1 MILNGWDEE
10 PIGGIDSGSDI
21 SDVEDPDYCPPGH
34 VRLSGNQPAPA
45 KQDQSD
51 TEESSESS
59 EEEMDIV
66 SNRMSRKGSYWAE
79 LPPTQAKTP
88 SHNLLRSRS
97 EPASGFSTVSPID
110 AWKLFITDSILEEV
124 LKCTNMEGR
133 RVAINRGKEWKN
145 LSKEE
150 LMAFIGLTI
159 LAGSE
164 KNWDVPI
171 RVLFGSPLH
180 NPMYKAT
187 MSIGRFEDIRRL
199 LRFDDKRTRASRL
212 ETNHMTTF
220 RYIWD
225 LFLVN
230 CRQKFIPSDCV
241 TVDEQLVPFRGRTK
255 FLQYMPSKP
264 AKNGI
269 KIFWV
274 CDARTPYAIDGI
286 VYTGRQ
292 PGEEVQKNL
301 GENTVR
307 QLCSGFRH
315 TGRNITTDNFF
326 TSVPLAEHLL
336 EKGLTIV
343 GTLRQNKPDIP
354 PVMKAS
360 KSREV
365 HCTEFGFNGS
375 MTMIRYIRKKGKAV
389 VLLSTMHHSKMVDE
403 NSQKKKTEIIL
414 FYNQTKGGV
423 DTVDQMVGYYTC
435 KRQTQRWPMV
445 LWYNMIDIATLN
457 VYSFFRAQHPD
468 ISTGITNAR
477 RHFLT
482 ELSKELVTP
491 HMKSR
496 LEGTPN
502 LPTYITEAMGR
513 CGVTKAANQQQ
524 ERSTEGQQ
532 KRKRCQMCPR
542 NKDRKATNC

>member
-1 MILNGWDEE
+1 M
-10 PIGGIDSGSDI
+10 

-34 VRLSGNQPAPA
+34 VRPSGNQPAPA
-45 KQDQSD
+45 EQDQSD

-97 EPASGFSTVSPID
+97 GPAPGFSTVSPID

-124 LKCTNMEGR
+124 LRCTNMEGR
-133 RVAINRGKEWKN
+133 RVATNRGKEWKN

-212 ETNHMTTF
+212 ETDHMTAF

-225 LFLVN
+225 LFLV

-241 TVDEQLVPFRGRTK
+241 TVDEQLVPFRGRTM

-264 AKNGI
+264 AKYGI

-343 GTLRQNKPDIP
+343 GTMRQNKPDIP

-365 HCTEFGFNGS
+365 HSTEFGFNGS
-375 MTMIRYIRKKGKAV
+375 MTMISYIRKKGKAV
-389 VLLSTMHHSKMVDE
+389 LSTMHHSKMVDE

-435 KRQTQRWPMV
+435 TPGPWC
-445 LWYNMIDIATLN
+445 W
-457 VYSFFRAQHPD
+457 
-468 ISTGITNAR
+468 GITNAR

-542 NKDRKATNC
+542 NKDRKATNCCWKCSTPVCNGHSQKQIVCDNCTQ

>member
-1 MILNGWDEE
+1 MVTWRPARIPADLARDMILNGWDEE
-10 PIGGIDSGSDI
+10 PIGGIDSESDI

-34 VRLSGNQPAPA
+34 VRPSGNQPAPA
-45 KQDQSD
+45 EQDQSD

-97 EPASGFSTVSPID
+97 GPAPGFSTVSPID

-124 LKCTNMEGR
+124 LRCTNMEGR
-133 RVAINRGKEWKN
+133 RVATNRGKEWKK

-199 LRFDDKRTRASRL
+199 LCFDDKRTRASQL
-212 ETNHMTTF
+212 ETDHMTAF

-264 AKNGI
+264 AKYGI

-301 GENTVR
+301 GEKTVR
-307 QLCSGFRH
+307 
-315 TGRNITTDNFF
+315 
-326 TSVPLAEHLL
+326 
-336 EKGLTIV
+336 
-343 GTLRQNKPDIP
+343 
-354 PVMKAS
+354 
-360 KSREV
+360 
-365 HCTEFGFNGS
+365 
-375 MTMIRYIRKKGKAV
+375 
-389 VLLSTMHHSKMVDE
+389 
-403 NSQKKKTEIIL
+403 
-414 FYNQTKGGV
+414 
-423 DTVDQMVGYYTC
+423 
-435 KRQTQRWPMV
+435 
-445 LWYNMIDIATLN
+445 
-457 VYSFFRAQHPD
+457 
-468 ISTGITNAR
+468 
-477 RHFLT
+477 
-482 ELSKELVTP
+482 
-491 HMKSR
+491 
-496 LEGTPN
+496 TPN

-542 NKDRKATNC
+542 NKDRKATNCCWKCSIPVCSQKQIVCDNCTQ

>member
-1 MILNGWDEE
+1 MATWRPARIPADLARDMILNGWDEE
-10 PIGGIDSGSDI
+10 PISGIDSESDI

-34 VRLSGNQPAPA
+34 VRPSGNQPAPA
-45 KQDQSD
+45 EQDQSD

-97 EPASGFSTVSPID
+97 GPAPGFSTVSPID

-124 LKCTNMEGR
+124 LRCTNMEGR
-133 RVAINRGKEWKN
+133 KVATNRGKEWKK

-212 ETNHMTTF
+212 ETDHMTAF

-264 AKNGI
+264 AKYGI

-301 GENTVR
+301 GENTVLDWKVPR
-307 QLCSGFRH
+307 TYQP
-315 TGRNITTDNFF
+315 
-326 TSVPLAEHLL
+326 TSL
-336 EKGLTIV
+336 KQWG
-343 GTLRQNKPDIP
+343 
-354 PVMKAS
+354 
-360 KSREV
+360 
-365 HCTEFGFNGS
+365 
-375 MTMIRYIRKKGKAV
+375 
-389 VLLSTMHHSKMVDE
+389 
-403 NSQKKKTEIIL
+403 
-414 FYNQTKGGV
+414 
-423 DTVDQMVGYYTC
+423 
-435 KRQTQRWPMV
+435 
-445 LWYNMIDIATLN
+445 
-457 VYSFFRAQHPD
+457 
-468 ISTGITNAR
+468 
-477 RHFLT
+477 
-482 ELSKELVTP
+482 
-491 HMKSR
+491 
-496 LEGTPN
+496 
-502 LPTYITEAMGR
+502 

-542 NKDRKATNC
+542 NKDRKATNCCWKCSTPVCNGHSQKQIVCDNCTK